1 MGSEGWL
8 RWAADPLGGA
18 VRWDQAQCP
27 AFASGAAGVAVQ
39 FWPLCVLLA
48 VICPIC
54 ACEQLFLV
62 PYSFFVSCRWRGGGD
77 ACPGVSAQAQGPGS
91 QPARQPSLVI
101 VCIKERVP
109 DSVSPC
115 RQGMLQ

>member
-39 FWPLCVLLA
+39 FWPFCVLFS

-54 ACEQLFLV
+54 AC
-62 PYSFFVSCRWRGGGD
+62 R
-77 ACPGVSAQAQGPGS
+77 
-91 QPARQPSLVI
+91 
-101 VCIKERVP
+101 
-109 DSVSPC
+109 
-115 RQGMLQ
+115 

>member
-1 MGSEGWL
+1 MI
-8 RWAADPLGGA
+8 
-18 VRWDQAQCP
+18 VRFRSCCMLLIILCP
-27 AFASGAAGVAVQ
+27 NFL
-39 FWPLCVLLA
+39 WM
-48 VICPIC
+48 
-54 ACEQLFLV
+54 QLFLV